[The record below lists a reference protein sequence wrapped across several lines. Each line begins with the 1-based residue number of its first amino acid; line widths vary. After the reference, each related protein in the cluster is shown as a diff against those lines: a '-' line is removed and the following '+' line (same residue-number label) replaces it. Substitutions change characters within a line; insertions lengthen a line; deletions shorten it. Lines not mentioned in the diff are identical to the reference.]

1 MPRLRSKPGACVASR
16 PGRQQHGRQRN
27 QDQRERD
34 VVLPGRLF
42 AEDPHA
48 ENTPSTGIIIT
59 DNPLAAGGNLRASI
73 DHTTWQNAI
82 ARTTL

>member
-1 MPRLRSKPGACVASR
+1 MP
-16 PGRQQHGRQRN
+16 
-27 QDQRERD
+27 
-34 VVLPGRLF
+34 
-42 AEDPHA
+42 